1 MKNPAFIL
9 ATNYLLGLL
18 FAVGLMLAGMTRP
31 GKVVA
36 FLDISDAWDPS
47 LALVMGGAIVVHTIL
62 YRLILRRPSPVFGG
76 RFGIPTRNDI
86 TGRLVVGSAL
96 FGVGWGL
103 GGFCPGPALSAAGTF
118 GGDAV
123 VFIVSMLAG
132 MGLFQVYERWQQAR
146 AAALDG
152 ASPTT
157 PR

>member
-1 MKNPAFIL
+1 MKNPALVL
-9 ATNYLLGLL
+9 ATNYVLGLI

-36 FLDISDAWDPS
+36 FLDLSDAWDPS

-62 YRLILRRPSPVFGG
+62 YRLILKRPSPVFGG
-76 RFGIPTRNDI
+76 RFAIPTRNDI

-103 GGFCPGPALSAAGTF
+103 GGFCPGPALSSAGTL

-132 MGLFQVYERWQQAR
+132 MGLFQAYEGWLQAR
-146 AAALDG
+146 ASTLDG
-152 ASPTT
+152 ASSST

>member
-1 MKNPAFIL
+1 LKTPAAVL
-9 ATNYLLGLL
+9 ATHYLLGLI

-36 FLDISDAWDPS
+36 FLDVSDAWDPS

-62 YRLILRRPSPVFGG
+62 YRVILKRPSPIFGG
-76 RFGIPTRNDI
+76 RFAIPTRNDI

-123 VFIVSMLAG
+123 VFVVSMLAG

-152 ASPTT
+152 ASPTS

>member
-1 MKNPAFIL
+1 LKNPALAL
-9 ATNYLLGLL
+9 ATHYVLGLI
-18 FAVGLMLAGMTRP
+18 FALGLMLAGMTRP

-36 FLDISDAWDPS
+36 FLDLSDAWDPS
-47 LALVMGGAIVVHTIL
+47 LALVMGGAIVVHAIL
-62 YRLILRRPSPVFGG
+62 SRLILKRPSPVFGG
-76 RFGIPTRNDI
+76 RFAIPTRNDI

-103 GGFCPGPALSAAGTF
+103 GGFCPGPALSSAGTL

-132 MGLFQVYERWQQAR
+132 MGLFQVYEGWLQAR
-146 AAALDG
+146 ASTLDD
-152 ASPTT
+152 ASSST

>member
-1 MKNPAFIL
+1 
-9 ATNYLLGLL
+9 
-18 FAVGLMLAGMTRP
+18 MLAGMTRP